1 MKSKIAV
8 ITVTI
13 YLVIVCIF
21 ANAESFSPLSE
32 ILYLLSPAI
41 LVTMVIV
48 IVKDNSRPYPE
59 LGDQEWGYRDKNKG
73 DLEVL

>member
-21 ANAESFSPLSE
+21 ANAETFSPLSE
-32 ILYLLSPAI
+32 ILYLISPVLLI
-41 LVTMVIV
+41 TMVIV
-48 IVKDNSRPYPE
+48 VLKDNSRPYPE
-59 LGDQEWGYRDKNKG
+59 LGDQEWGYKDKNKS
-73 DLEVL
+73 DFEVL